1 MRSNAARTALLVAS
15 VALLAVPALARAD
28 ASSLYQGPGPRPG
41 PDILYQPLA
50 DAPQLQN
57 AGNWQ
62 APPILVS
69 GASAYRQGEFLYQD
83 YLYDD
88 SGAIGSPVQNDPR
101 FSGNGFSRPT
111 GTYTY
116 PTNSVYANNAA
127 DFVELRVKP
136 LADSTSFRITLNTLK
151 PGGEDLV
158 ATTIAIGSS
167 LLPRAFPHG
176 ANASA
181 PAQLFLTVHGNTAEL
196 LDAATGLPVG
206 ATPPTSSS
214 SG

>member
-1 MRSNAARTALLVAS
+1 MLLV
-15 VALLAVPALARAD
+15 VPAPAGAD

-57 AGNWQ
+57 TGDWS

-69 GASAYRQGEFLYQD
+69 GASAYRDGEFLYQD

-88 SGAIGSPVQNDPR
+88 SGAIGSPAQNDPR

-116 PTNSVYANNAA
+116 PTEHGVREQRRRLRRAA
-127 DFVELRVKP
+127 RQAARRPRP
-136 LADSTSFRITLNTLK
+136 LSGSRSTRSRT
-151 PGGEDLV
+151 GERPRRHDDRDRRLDPAAAV
-158 ATTIAIGSS
+158 PPRRQRQRARAT
-167 LLPRAFPHG
+167 
-176 ANASA
+176 
-181 PAQLFLTVHGNTAEL
+181 FLTVHGSTAEL

-206 ATPPTSSS
+206 ARRRRSAST
-214 SG
+214 